1 MILNYFKTSWLLRWA
16 SEKPKERRIK
26 KKKKGIGLGE
36 KSENLTKTLSNC
48 FLDEPDKKNSFI

>member
-26 KKKKGIGLGE
+26 KKKKGLAWG
-36 KSENLTKTLSNC
+36 
-48 FLDEPDKKNSFI
+48 KKVRI